1 MVRRSGPRMA
11 HEIRRQ
17 SREPLLLISGCRL
30 GLGGTVPPGGVALH
44 LRYHAGGVRRQG
56 AAAGPRVV
64 CRMQRPATDEPRPPA
79 DRCGAA
85 AAPVSA
91 DLSLTCDVPA
101 VDLSR
106 TSRDG
111 TADGER
117 SKGPVTCAVLMAPA
131 SDGPVPHTSE
141 PPVQGGALARERRA
155 RVTRM
160 YEGTNQT
167 QRVVMARPPQCP
179 VRSG

>member
-1 MVRRSGPRMA
+1 VWRFICATTRVVLGGRPRLLGRAWYAECNDRPRMNPG
-11 HEIRRQ
+11 RQ
-17 SREPLLLISGCRL
+17 
-30 GLGGTVPPGGVALH
+30 
-44 LRYHAGGVRRQG
+44 Q
-56 AAAGPRVV
+56 
-64 CRMQRPATDEPRPPA
+64 TD
-79 DRCGAA
+79 AA

-106 TSRDG
+106 ISRDG
-111 TADGER
+111 TDDGER
-117 SKGPVTCAVLMAPA
+117 SKGPVTCAVLMTPVT
-131 SDGPVPHTSE
+131 DGPVPHTSE

-155 RVTRM
+155 RITRM